1 MGLRKGST
9 RMGLRK
15 QIPHRFAEGKHPHR
29 FAEGKHMKVIGLTG
43 SIAMGKSTAAKMLAR
58 MGYAHFD
65 ADAVVHALTGP
76 GGKALPAIARFAP
89 GAVSAERGMDRKA
102 LGNLAFRDK
111 SVLRQLEAVLHPLV
125 YHENRRLLALWQRQR
140 RRKALLDIPL
150 LLEGRGEGRCDA
162 IWVVSAPA
170 ILQRRRALA
179 RSGMTVEKLAGILA
193 RQVPDRE
200 KRRRADVVIAT
211 GLGRAVTW
219 TALMQADRL
228 PVSAKTWPPRH
239 RRNTLFKGA
248 IHRAPNSLPLLP
260 LSETRA

>member
-1 MGLRKGST
+1 
-9 RMGLRK
+9 
-15 QIPHRFAEGKHPHR
+15 
-29 FAEGKHMKVIGLTG
+29 
-43 SIAMGKSTAAKMLAR
+43 

-89 GAVSAERGMDRKA
+89 GAVSSERGMDRKA
-102 LGNLAFRDK
+102 LGDLAFRDK

>member
-1 MGLRKGST
+1 
-9 RMGLRK
+9 
-15 QIPHRFAEGKHPHR
+15 
-29 FAEGKHMKVIGLTG
+29 MKVIGLTG

-65 ADAVVHALTGP
+65 ADAVVHSLTGP

-89 GAVSAERGMDRKA
+89 QAVSAERGMDRKA
-102 LGNLAFRDK
+102 LGDLAFRDR
-111 SVLRQLEAVLHPLV
+111 SILRKLEAVLHPLV

-140 RRKALLDIPL
+140 RAKVLLDIPL

-170 ILQRRRALA
+170 ALQARRALA
-179 RSGMTVEKLAGILA
+179 RPGMTREKLNGILA

-219 TALMQADRL
+219 AALVQADRV
-228 PVSAKTWPPRH
+228 PVRAKTWPPRH

-248 IHRAPNSLPLLP
+248 VHRAPKLPMEARP
-260 LSETRA
+260 